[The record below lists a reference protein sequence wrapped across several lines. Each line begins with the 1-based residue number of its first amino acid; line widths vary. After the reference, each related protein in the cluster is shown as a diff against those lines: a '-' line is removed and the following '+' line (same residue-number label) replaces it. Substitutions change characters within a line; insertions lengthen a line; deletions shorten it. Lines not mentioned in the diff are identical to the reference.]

1 MRFRFTTSVVRKT
14 DENSTA
20 GVLVGSPLGHSGDMR
35 FKFTTNVVRKT
46 DKKSSTAGVLVGSQP
61 TFLPTVCHS
70 QSRLAEESYVL
81 NPNDIK

>member
-1 MRFRFTTSVVRKT
+1 MRLWFTTSVVRKT
-14 DENSTA
+14 DKNSTA

-46 DKKSSTAGVLVGSQP
+46 DKSSTAGVLVGSQP